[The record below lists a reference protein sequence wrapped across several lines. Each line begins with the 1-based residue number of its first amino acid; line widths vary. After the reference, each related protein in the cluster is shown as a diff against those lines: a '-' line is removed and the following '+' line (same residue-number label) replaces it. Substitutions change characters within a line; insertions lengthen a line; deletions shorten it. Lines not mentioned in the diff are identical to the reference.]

1 MGDVMGK
8 LINVSEQFEAMVQ
21 QVKKVAELLW
31 NKGWAEANAGN
42 LSIDVTDYFFSTGK
56 KKNIPK
62 TNTILRQKGYANLGS
77 RRILITGSGCRFRD
91 IAEDPENGMCII
103 KISQDGS
110 AFGIMDAY
118 GCNKDIRPSSELATH
133 LLLHDYSRKMGL
145 KESVVMHTHPTELVA
160 ISQLKRFWNENIF
173 NSKLHGMLPE
183 VKVVI
188 PKGAGLVDY
197 ALPGSEKLAEA
208 TLEKIRKGY
217 RIIIWQKHGCLAV
230 SDSPVS
236 AFDTIDILN
245 KGAQVLLA
253 CLNAGET
260 PEGLTE
266 AELMELKQGFNLPY

>member
-1 MGDVMGK
+1 MRKM
-8 LINVSEQFEAMVQ
+8 INVDEQFGIIVQ
-21 QVKKVAELLW
+21 QVKNVAEMLW
-31 NKGWAEANAGN
+31 DKGWAEANAGN
-42 LSIDVTDYFFSTGK
+42 LSIDITESLFSSDK
-56 KKNIPK
+56 KINTPK
-62 TNTILRQKGYANLGS
+62 TNIMLRQAGYAHLGN

-91 IAEDPENGMCII
+91 IAEDPKNGMCII
-103 KISQDGS
+103 QISQDGS
-110 AFGIMDAY
+110 AYGILDAY
-118 GCNKDIRPSSELATH
+118 GFNKDIRPTSELATH
-133 LLLHDYSRKMGL
+133 LLLHDYSRKTGL
-145 KESVVMHTHPTELVA
+145 KGSVVIHTHPTELVA
-160 ISQLKRFWNENIF
+160 LSQIKRFWNENVF
-173 NSKLHGMLPE
+173 NLKLHGMLPE

-197 ALPGSEKLAEA
+197 ALPGSEKLAES

-230 SDSPVS
+230 SDSPIG

-266 AELMELKQGFNLPY
+266 AELMELKQAFNLPY